1 MTNKESFCNALGK
14 WKENIQSH
22 AMSDNVPVI
31 LVGNKCYCDEK
42 EREVSQDRIHMICD
56 EMYIEVRAKERVN
69 VDFVF
74 REILEE
80 MRNEFSHI
88 C

>member
-1 MTNKESFCNALGK
+1 
-14 WKENIQSH
+14 
-22 AMSDNVPVI
+22 MSDNVPVI
-31 LVGNKCYCDEK
+31 LVGNKCDCDEK

-56 EMYIEVRAKERVN
+56 KMNLHYIEVSAKERVN

>member
-1 MTNKESFCNALGK
+1 MGR
-14 WKENIQSH
+14 WKENIQCH

-31 LVGNKCYCDEK
+31 LVGNKCDCDEK
-42 EREVSQDRIHMICD
+42 EREVSQDRNHRIHMICD
-56 EMYIEVRAKERVN
+56 EMNLHYIEVSAKERVN